1 MAMTLYSE
9 SQGQGPELVL
19 LHGWGLH
26 GGIWGELP
34 AMLARDYRV
43 TTLDLPGHGRSGL
56 GQGPLTLEILTD
68 SVVGLIDTRAIWLG
82 WSLGGFVALDAA
94 LRHPTRVAGL
104 VLVGATPKFVQSPEW
119 LAGMSPDVFAG
130 FTDSL
135 RQDYR
140 GTLQRFL
147 SLQAGSDEAGRA
159 VIKRLR
165 REMFAHGEPKPEA
178 LTAGLSILEHSD
190 LRPRLAEIRVPT
202 LVLQGTHD
210 RLVPPA
216 AGEFLARH
224 IPRARLVSM
233 AGMGHAP
240 FLSQPEAFLETL
252 RGSQI

>member
-1 MAMTLYSE
+1 MAMTLYYE
-9 SQGQGPELVL
+9 RQGRGLEFVL

-43 TTLDLPGHGRSGL
+43 TTVDLPGHGRSALTHGS
-56 GQGPLTLEILTD
+56 LTLQAMTD
-68 SVVGLIDTRAIWLG
+68 SVAELIDAPAIWLG

-104 VLVGATPKFVQSPEW
+104 VLVGATPKFVQSPDW
-119 LAGMSPDVFAG
+119 PAGMPSEVFAG

-135 RQDYR
+135 MQDYR
-140 GTLQRFL
+140 STLQRFL
-147 SLQAGSDEAGRA
+147 SLQVGIDAAGRA
-159 VIKRLR
+159 LIKRLR
-165 REMFAHGEPKPEA
+165 SELFAHGEPKPEA
-178 LTAGLSILEHSD
+178 LTAGLAILEHSD
-190 LRPRLAEIRVPT
+190 LRARLAEIRVAT
-202 LVLQGTHD
+202 RVVQGTHD

-224 IPRARLVSM
+224 ISGARLVSM

-252 RGSQI
+252 RGFQA